1 MKKNLITVITLALVV
16 VNLVLTVILTIT
28 ILPETQK
35 ANELITKV
43 CSAIDLDLESG
54 SATSNANI
62 PIDQIEVY
70 NIDDEQT
77 INLKQDGDGKDHFAM
92 ITVSISM
99 DTKNSDYKELKPQV
113 EEKVNLIKGDINN
126 IVSQYTI
133 DEIKNN
139 QSAVQDEILKRSS
152 KMFGSDF
159 IVAVSSQ
166 RHNISKRRNL
176 QWVVRI
182 LERYTFPKMK

>member
-113 EEKVNLIKGDINN
+113 EEKVNPIKGDINN

-139 QSAVQDEILKRSS
+139 QSAVQDEILKDLQ

-159 IVAVSSQ
+159 IVAVG
-166 RHNISKRRNL
+166 
-176 QWVVRI
+176 
-182 LERYTFPKMK
+182 FPTAQYQ

>member
-43 CSAIDLDLESG
+43 CSAIDLDLGSG

-99 DTKNSDYKELKPQV
+99 DTKNSDYKDLKPQV

-139 QSAVQDEILKRSS
+139 QSAVQDEILKDLQ

-159 IVAVSSQ
+159 IVAVG
-166 RHNISKRRNL
+166 
-176 QWVVRI
+176 
-182 LERYTFPKMK
+182 FPTAQYQ

>member
-43 CSAIDLDLESG
+43 CSAIDLDLESD

-99 DTKNSDYKELKPQV
+99 DTKNSDYKDLKPQV

-139 QSAVQDEILKRSS
+139 QSAVQDEILKDLQ

-159 IVAVSSQ
+159 IVAVG
-166 RHNISKRRNL
+166 
-176 QWVVRI
+176 
-182 LERYTFPKMK
+182 FPTAQYQ

>member
-92 ITVSISM
+92 LTVSISM

-139 QSAVQDEILKRSS
+139 QSAVQDEILKDLQ
-152 KMFGSDF
+152 KMYGSDF
-159 IVAVSSQ
+159 IVAVG
-166 RHNISKRRNL
+166 
-176 QWVVRI
+176 
-182 LERYTFPKMK
+182 FPTAQYQ

>member
-28 ILPETQK
+28 ILPETKK

-62 PIDQIEVY
+62 PIDQIDVY
-70 NIDDEQT
+70 NIEDQQT
-77 INLKQDGDGKDHFAM
+77 INLKSSGDGKDHFAM

-99 DTKNSDYKELKPQV
+99 DKKNKDYKNLKPEV
-113 EEKVNLIKGDINN
+113 ENKVELIKGEINN

-133 DEIKNN
+133 EEIKDN
-139 QSAVQDEILKRSS
+139 QSAVQNEILKDLQ

-159 IVAVSSQ
+159 IVAVG
-166 RHNISKRRNL
+166 
-176 QWVVRI
+176 
-182 LERYTFPKMK
+182 FPTAHYQ

>member
-28 ILPETQK
+28 ILPETKK

-54 SATSNANI
+54 SATSSANI
-62 PIDQIEVY
+62 PIDQIDVY
-70 NIDDEQT
+70 DIEDQQT
-77 INLKQDGDGKDHFAM
+77 INLKSSGDGKEHFAM

-99 DTKNSDYKELKPQV
+99 DKKNKDYKDLQPEV
-113 EEKVNLIKGDINN
+113 ENKVELIKGEINN

-139 QSAVQDEILKRSS
+139 QSAVQNEILKDLQ

-159 IVAVSSQ
+159 IVAVG
-166 RHNISKRRNL
+166 
-176 QWVVRI
+176 
-182 LERYTFPKMK
+182 FPTAQYQ

>member
-16 VNLVLTVILTIT
+16 MNLVLTVILTIT
-28 ILPETQK
+28 ILPETKK

-54 SATSNANI
+54 SATSSANI
-62 PIDQIEVY
+62 PIDQIDVY
-70 NIDDEQT
+70 DIEDQQT
-77 INLKQDGDGKDHFAM
+77 INLKSSGDGKEHFAV

-99 DTKNSDYKELKPQV
+99 DKKNKDYKNLQPEV
-113 EEKVNLIKGDINN
+113 ENKVELIKGEINN

-139 QSAVQDEILKRSS
+139 QSAVQNEILKDLQ

-159 IVAVSSQ
+159 IVAVGFTTAQ
-166 RHNISKRRNL
+166 Y
-176 QWVVRI
+176 Q
-182 LERYTFPKMK
+182 

>member
-28 ILPETQK
+28 ILPETKK

-70 NIDDEQT
+70 DIEDQQT
-77 INLKQDGDGKDHFAM
+77 INLKSSGDGKDHFAM

-99 DTKNSDYKELKPQV
+99 DKKNKDYKDLQPEV
-113 EEKVNLIKGDINN
+113 EKKVELIKGEINN

-139 QSAVQDEILKRSS
+139 QSAVQNEILKDLQ

-159 IVAVSSQ
+159 IVAVG
-166 RHNISKRRNL
+166 
-176 QWVVRI
+176 
-182 LERYTFPKMK
+182 FPTAQYQ

>member
-28 ILPETQK
+28 ILPETKK

-62 PIDQIEVY
+62 PIDQIDVY
-70 NIDDEQT
+70 DIEDQQT
-77 INLKQDGDGKDHFAM
+77 INLKSSGDGKDHFAM

-99 DTKNSDYKELKPQV
+99 DKKNKDYKDLQPEV
-113 EEKVNLIKGDINN
+113 ENKVELIKGEINN

-133 DEIKNN
+133 EEIKDN
-139 QSAVQDEILKRSS
+139 QSAVQNEILKDLQ

-159 IVAVSSQ
+159 IVAVG
-166 RHNISKRRNL
+166 
-176 QWVVRI
+176 
-182 LERYTFPKMK
+182 FPTAQYQ

>member
-16 VNLVLTVILTIT
+16 MNLVLTVILTIT
-28 ILPETQK
+28 ILPETKK

-54 SATSNANI
+54 SATSNADI
-62 PIDQIEVY
+62 PIDKIDVYDIE
-70 NIDDEQT
+70 DQQT
-77 INLKQDGDGKDHFAM
+77 INLKSSGDGKDHFAV

-99 DTKNSDYKELKPQV
+99 DKKNKDYKDLQPEV
-113 EEKVNLIKGDINN
+113 ENKVELIKGEINN

-139 QSAVQDEILKRSS
+139 QSAVQNEILKDLQ

-159 IVAVSSQ
+159 IVAVG
-166 RHNISKRRNL
+166 
-176 QWVVRI
+176 
-182 LERYTFPKMK
+182 FPTAQYQ

>member
-16 VNLVLTVILTIT
+16 MNLVLTVILTIT
-28 ILPETQK
+28 ILPETKK

-54 SATSNANI
+54 SATSNADI
-62 PIDQIEVY
+62 PIDQIDVY
-70 NIDDEQT
+70 DIEDQQT
-77 INLKQDGDGKDHFAM
+77 INLKSSGDGKDHFAV

-99 DTKNSDYKELKPQV
+99 DKKNKDYKDLQPEV
-113 EEKVNLIKGDINN
+113 ENKVELIKGEINN

-139 QSAVQDEILKRSS
+139 QSAVQNEILKDLQ
-152 KMFGSDF
+152 KMFDSDF
-159 IVAVSSQ
+159 IVAVG
-166 RHNISKRRNL
+166 
-176 QWVVRI
+176 
-182 LERYTFPKMK
+182 FPTAQYQ

>member
-28 ILPETQK
+28 ILPETKK

-62 PIDQIEVY
+62 PIDQIDVY
-70 NIDDEQT
+70 NIEDQQT
-77 INLKQDGDGKDHFAM
+77 INLKSSGDGKDHFAM

-99 DTKNSDYKELKPQV
+99 DKKNKDYKNLKPEV
-113 EEKVNLIKGDINN
+113 ENKVELIKGEINN

-133 DEIKNN
+133 EEIKDN
-139 QSAVQDEILKRSS
+139 QSAVQNEILKDLQ

-159 IVAVSSQ
+159 IVAVG
-166 RHNISKRRNL
+166 
-176 QWVVRI
+176 
-182 LERYTFPKMK
+182 FPTAQYQ

>member
-77 INLKQDGDGKDHFAM
+77 INLKQDGNGKDHFAM

-139 QSAVQDEILKRSS
+139 QSAVQDEILKDLQ

-159 IVAVSSQ
+159 IVAVG
-166 RHNISKRRNL
+166 
-176 QWVVRI
+176 
-182 LERYTFPKMK
+182 FPTAQYQ

>member
-92 ITVSISM
+92 LTVSISM
-99 DTKNSDYKELKPQV
+99 DTKNSDYKDLQPQV

-139 QSAVQDEILKRSS
+139 QSAVQDEILKDLQ

-159 IVAVSSQ
+159 IVAVG
-166 RHNISKRRNL
+166 
-176 QWVVRI
+176 
-182 LERYTFPKMK
+182 FPTAQYQ

>member
-28 ILPETQK
+28 ILPETKK

-62 PIDQIEVY
+62 PIDQIDVY
-70 NIDDEQT
+70 NIEDQQT
-77 INLKQDGDGKDHFAM
+77 INLKSSGDGKDHFAM

-99 DTKNSDYKELKPQV
+99 DKKNKDYKELQPEV
-113 EEKVNLIKGDINN
+113 ENKVELIKGEINN

-133 DEIKNN
+133 EEIKDN
-139 QSAVQDEILKRSS
+139 QSAVQNEILKDLQ

-159 IVAVSSQ
+159 IVAVG
-166 RHNISKRRNL
+166 
-176 QWVVRI
+176 
-182 LERYTFPKMK
+182 FPTAQYQ

>member
-1 MKKNLITVITLALVV
+1 M
-16 VNLVLTVILTIT
+16 ILTIT
-28 ILPETQK
+28 ILPETKK

-54 SATSNANI
+54 SATSSANI
-62 PIDQIEVY
+62 PIDQIDVY
-70 NIDDEQT
+70 DIEDQQT
-77 INLKQDGDGKDHFAM
+77 INLKSSGDGKEHFAV

-99 DTKNSDYKELKPQV
+99 DKKNKDYKDLQPEV
-113 EEKVNLIKGDINN
+113 ENKVELIKGEINN

-139 QSAVQDEILKRSS
+139 QSAVQNEILKDLQ

-159 IVAVSSQ
+159 IVAVG
-166 RHNISKRRNL
+166 
-176 QWVVRI
+176 
-182 LERYTFPKMK
+182 FPTAQYQ

>member
-92 ITVSISM
+92 LTVSISM
-99 DTKNSDYKELKPQV
+99 DTKNSDYKDLKSQV

-139 QSAVQDEILKRSS
+139 QSAVQDEILKDLQ

-159 IVAVSSQ
+159 IVAVG
-166 RHNISKRRNL
+166 
-176 QWVVRI
+176 
-182 LERYTFPKMK
+182 FPTAQYQ

>member
-16 VNLVLTVILTIT
+16 MNLVLTVILTIT
-28 ILPETQK
+28 ILPETKK

-54 SATSNANI
+54 SATSNADI
-62 PIDQIEVY
+62 PVDQIDVY
-70 NIDDEQT
+70 DIEDQQT
-77 INLKQDGDGKDHFAM
+77 INLKSSGDGKDHFAV

-99 DTKNSDYKELKPQV
+99 DKKNKDYKDLQPEV
-113 EEKVNLIKGDINN
+113 ENKVELIKGEINN

-139 QSAVQDEILKRSS
+139 QSAVQNEILKDLQ

-159 IVAVSSQ
+159 IVAVG
-166 RHNISKRRNL
+166 
-176 QWVVRI
+176 
-182 LERYTFPKMK
+182 FPTAQYQ

>member
-1 MKKNLITVITLALVV
+1 MKKNLITVITFALVV

-28 ILPETQK
+28 ILPETKK

-62 PIDQIEVY
+62 PIDQIDVY
-70 NIDDEQT
+70 NIEDQQT
-77 INLKQDGDGKDHFAM
+77 INLKSSGDGKDHFAM

-99 DTKNSDYKELKPQV
+99 DKKNKDYKDLQPEV
-113 EEKVNLIKGDINN
+113 ENKVELIKGEINN

-133 DEIKNN
+133 EEIKDN
-139 QSAVQDEILKRSS
+139 QSAVQNEILKDLQ

-159 IVAVSSQ
+159 IVAVG
-166 RHNISKRRNL
+166 
-176 QWVVRI
+176 
-182 LERYTFPKMK
+182 FPTAQYQ

>member
-54 SATSNANI
+54 SAISNANI

-92 ITVSISM
+92 LTVSISM
-99 DTKNSDYKELKPQV
+99 DTKNSDYKDLKPQV

-139 QSAVQDEILKRSS
+139 QSAVQDEILKDLQ

-159 IVAVSSQ
+159 IVAVG
-166 RHNISKRRNL
+166 
-176 QWVVRI
+176 
-182 LERYTFPKMK
+182 FPTAQYQ

>member
-70 NIDDEQT
+70 NIYDEQT

-92 ITVSISM
+92 LTVSISM
-99 DTKNSDYKELKPQV
+99 DTKNSDYKDLKPQV

-139 QSAVQDEILKRSS
+139 QSAVQDEILKDLQ

-159 IVAVSSQ
+159 IVAVG
-166 RHNISKRRNL
+166 
-176 QWVVRI
+176 
-182 LERYTFPKMK
+182 FPTAQYQ

>member
-99 DTKNSDYKELKPQV
+99 DTKNSDYQELKPQV
-113 EEKVNLIKGDINN
+113 EEKVNLIKGDINT

-139 QSAVQDEILKRSS
+139 QSAVQDEILKDLQ

-159 IVAVSSQ
+159 IVAVG
-166 RHNISKRRNL
+166 
-176 QWVVRI
+176 
-182 LERYTFPKMK
+182 FPTAQYQ

>member
-99 DTKNSDYKELKPQV
+99 DTKNSDYKDLKPQV

-139 QSAVQDEILKRSS
+139 QSAVQDEILNDLQK
-152 KMFGSDF
+152 KFGSDF
-159 IVAVSSQ
+159 IVAVG
-166 RHNISKRRNL
+166 
-176 QWVVRI
+176 
-182 LERYTFPKMK
+182 FPTAQYQ

>member
-99 DTKNSDYKELKPQV
+99 DTKNSDYKDLKPQV

-139 QSAVQDEILKRSS
+139 QSAVQDEILKDLQ
-152 KMFGSDF
+152 KMFGSGTE
-159 IVAVSSQ
+159 
-166 RHNISKRRNL
+166 
-176 QWVVRI
+176 QW
-182 LERYTFPKMK
+182 

>member
-77 INLKQDGDGKDHFAM
+77 INLKQDGDGKDHFAI

-99 DTKNSDYKELKPQV
+99 DTKNSDYKDLQPQV

-139 QSAVQDEILKRSS
+139 QSAVQDEILKDLQ

-159 IVAVSSQ
+159 IVAVG
-166 RHNISKRRNL
+166 
-176 QWVVRI
+176 
-182 LERYTFPKMK
+182 FPTAQYQ

>member
-92 ITVSISM
+92 LTVSISM
-99 DTKNSDYKELKPQV
+99 DTKNSDYKDLKPQV

-139 QSAVQDEILKRSS
+139 QSAVQDEILKDLQ
-152 KMFGSDF
+152 KIFGTDF
-159 IVAVSSQ
+159 IVAVG
-166 RHNISKRRNL
+166 
-176 QWVVRI
+176 
-182 LERYTFPKMK
+182 FPTAQYQ

>member
-16 VNLVLTVILTIT
+16 MNLVLTVILTIT
-28 ILPETQK
+28 ILPETKK

-54 SATSNANI
+54 SVTSNADI
-62 PIDQIEVY
+62 PIDQIDVY
-70 NIDDEQT
+70 DIEDQQT
-77 INLKQDGDGKDHFAM
+77 INLKSSGDGKDHFAV

-99 DTKNSDYKELKPQV
+99 DKKNKDYKDLQPEV
-113 EEKVNLIKGDINN
+113 ENKVELIKGEINN

-139 QSAVQDEILKRSS
+139 QSAVQNEILKDLQ

-159 IVAVSSQ
+159 IVAVG
-166 RHNISKRRNL
+166 
-176 QWVVRI
+176 
-182 LERYTFPKMK
+182 FPTAQYQ

>member
-28 ILPETQK
+28 ILPETKK

-62 PIDQIEVY
+62 PIDQIDVY
-70 NIDDEQT
+70 DIDDEQT
-77 INLKQDGDGKDHFAM
+77 INLKSSGDGKDHFAI

-99 DTKNSDYKELKPQV
+99 DKKNKDYKDLQPEV
-113 EEKVNLIKGDINN
+113 ENKVKLIKGEINN

-133 DEIKNN
+133 DEIKDN
-139 QSAVQDEILKRSS
+139 QSAVQNEILKDLQ

-159 IVAVSSQ
+159 IVAVG
-166 RHNISKRRNL
+166 
-176 QWVVRI
+176 
-182 LERYTFPKMK
+182 FPTAQYQ

>member
-28 ILPETQK
+28 ILPETKK

-62 PIDQIEVY
+62 PIDQIDVY
-70 NIDDEQT
+70 NIEDQQT
-77 INLKQDGDGKDHFAM
+77 INLKSSGDGKDHFAI

-99 DTKNSDYKELKPQV
+99 DKKNKDYKDLQPEV
-113 EEKVNLIKGDINN
+113 ENKVKLIKGEINN

-133 DEIKNN
+133 DEIKDN
-139 QSAVQDEILKRSS
+139 QSAVQNEILKDLQ

-159 IVAVSSQ
+159 IVAVG
-166 RHNISKRRNL
+166 
-176 QWVVRI
+176 
-182 LERYTFPKMK
+182 FPTAQYQ

>member
-92 ITVSISM
+92 LTVSISM
-99 DTKNSDYKELKPQV
+99 DTKNSDYKDLKPQV
-113 EEKVNLIKGDINN
+113 EEKVNN

-139 QSAVQDEILKRSS
+139 QSAVQDEILKDLQ

-159 IVAVSSQ
+159 IVAVG
-166 RHNISKRRNL
+166 
-176 QWVVRI
+176 
-182 LERYTFPKMK
+182 FPTAQYQ

>member
-43 CSAIDLDLESG
+43 CSAIDLDLDLESG

-99 DTKNSDYKELKPQV
+99 DTKNSDYKDLKPQV

-139 QSAVQDEILKRSS
+139 QSAVQDEILKDLQ

-159 IVAVSSQ
+159 IVAVG
-166 RHNISKRRNL
+166 
-176 QWVVRI
+176 
-182 LERYTFPKMK
+182 FPTAQYQ

>member
-62 PIDQIEVY
+62 TIDQIEVY

-92 ITVSISM
+92 LTVSISM
-99 DTKNSDYKELKPQV
+99 DTKNSDYKDLKPQV

-139 QSAVQDEILKRSS
+139 QSAVQDEILKDLQ

-159 IVAVSSQ
+159 IVAVG
-166 RHNISKRRNL
+166 
-176 QWVVRI
+176 
-182 LERYTFPKMK
+182 FPTAQYQ

>member
-28 ILPETQK
+28 ILPETKK

-62 PIDQIEVY
+62 PIDQIDVY
-70 NIDDEQT
+70 NIEDQQT
-77 INLKQDGDGKDHFAM
+77 INLKSSGDGKDNFAM

-99 DTKNSDYKELKPQV
+99 DKKNKDYKELQPEV
-113 EEKVNLIKGDINN
+113 ENKVELIKGEINN

-133 DEIKNN
+133 EEIKDN
-139 QSAVQDEILKRSS
+139 QSAVQNEILKDLQ

-159 IVAVSSQ
+159 IVAVG
-166 RHNISKRRNL
+166 
-176 QWVVRI
+176 
-182 LERYTFPKMK
+182 FPTAQYQ

>member
-62 PIDQIEVY
+62 PDRP
-70 NIDDEQT
+70 DRG
-77 INLKQDGDGKDHFAM
+77 L
-92 ITVSISM
+92 
-99 DTKNSDYKELKPQV
+99 
-113 EEKVNLIKGDINN
+113 
-126 IVSQYTI
+126 
-133 DEIKNN
+133 
-139 QSAVQDEILKRSS
+139 
-152 KMFGSDF
+152 
-159 IVAVSSQ
+159 
-166 RHNISKRRNL
+166 
-176 QWVVRI
+176 
-182 LERYTFPKMK
+182 

>member
-1 MKKNLITVITLALVV
+1 MKKNIITVITLALVV

-99 DTKNSDYKELKPQV
+99 DTKNSDYKDLKPQV

-139 QSAVQDEILKRSS
+139 QSAVQDEILKDLQ

-159 IVAVSSQ
+159 IVAVG
-166 RHNISKRRNL
+166 
-176 QWVVRI
+176 
-182 LERYTFPKMK
+182 FPTAQYQ